1 MLRILRKILLG
12 LVALIV
18 LALVIGTVWEQVMRR
33 AAARDFPP
41 QGTLVDIGGRKI
53 QLDCRG
59 SGSPTVVLIHGLDTG
74 GALSWSAVHDSIA
87 KTTRTCAYSRAGIMW
102 SDPTPAFTP
111 TGMAEDLHAALQAAG
126 EKGPF
131 VLVGHS
137 LGGPIELIYTKHYGD
152 EVAGLVM
159 VDASHPEQFARFKA
173 IGISTENL
181 ALKAIKVAATL
192 SWTGVIRALA
202 GDGTPMP
209 NQPLEAAR
217 AQNAW
222 TPRSIRGAMIE
233 MNALDSILAEASTA
247 RDLGNRPLV
256 VLTAMKPLS
265 EGERTTLGVTP
276 EQAGKQKQL
285 WLEMHQEET
294 RWSTAGRQIV
304 LPDASHY
311 IQFDRPDVVISAVV
325 DVVAVVRT
333 GALK

>member
-1 MLRILRKILLG
+1 MLRILKRIFLG

-18 LALVIGTVWEQVMRR
+18 LAIVVGAVWEQVARR
-33 AAARDFPP
+33 SAARKYPV

-87 KTTRTCAYSRAGIMW
+87 ATTRTCAYSRAGIMW
-102 SDPTPAFTP
+102 SDPTPAFSP
-111 TGMAEDLHAALQAAG
+111 AGIAEDLHAALQAGG
-126 EKGPF
+126 EKAPF

-137 LGGPIELIYTKHYGD
+137 LGGPINLIYTRQYGD
-152 EVAGLVM
+152 QVAGVVM
-159 VDASHPEQFARFKA
+159 VDASHPEQFERFKEL
-173 IGISTENL
+173 GISTESL
-181 ALKAIKVAATL
+181 ALKAIKVAASL

-209 NQPLEAAR
+209 NQPVEAAR

-222 TPRSIRGAMIE
+222 TPRSIHGALIE
-233 MNALDSILAEASTA
+233 MNALDTILAESSTA
-247 RDLGNRPLV
+247 RDLGDRPLV

-265 EGERTTLGVTP
+265 ESERQSLGVSE
-276 EQAGKQKQL
+276 EQAGKQKQM

-294 RWSTAGRQIV
+294 RWSTAGRQVV
-304 LPDASHY
+304 LTDASHY
-311 IQFDRPDVVISAVV
+311 IQFDRPDVVISAVA
-325 DVVAVVRT
+325 DVVAAVRS
-333 GALK
+333 AAVK